1 MNLSEFEK
9 DLKRVEIGSIEF
21 HMGRGDFEN
30 WILTTLGDATL
41 AQEVHTCKSKT
52 GEDLRDTLIRIVSNR
67 LTRLEKFQ

>member
-1 MNLSEFEK
+1 MNLREFEK

-41 AQEVHTCKSKT
+41 AKEVHSCKTKS

-67 LTRLEKFQ
+67 LARLEKFQ